1 MRENMFLPG
10 QMKSIDSFV
19 IVNTLIDI
27 LKREKEI
34 GMQGHKD
41 LFFLID
47 AENPEGW
54 IKKAIATA
62 TYHEISM
69 YDTNIMD
76 YFIKAKNQMKEDR
89 KAGLHL
95 W

>member
-10 QMKSIDSFV
+10 QMNSIDSFV
-19 IVNTLIDI
+19 
-27 LKREKEI
+27 
-34 GMQGHKD
+34 
-41 LFFLID
+41 ID

-54 IKKAIATA
+54 IKKAITTA

-76 YFIKAKNQMKEDR
+76 YFVKAKNQMKEDR

>member
-10 QMKSIDSFV
+10 QVNAIESFV
-19 IVNTLIDI
+19 IADTLIDI
-27 LKREKEI
+27 LKREKEM
-34 GMQGHKD
+34 GMQEHKD

-62 TYHEISM
+62 VYHENSM
-69 YDTNIMD
+69 YDTDIMD
-76 YFIKAKNQMKEDR
+76 YFVKAKYQMKEDR

>member
-10 QMKSIDSFV
+10 QMNAINSFV
-19 IVNTLIDI
+19 IEDTLIDI
-27 LKREKEI
+27 LKREKEM
-34 GMQGHKD
+34 GMQEHKD

-54 IKKAIATA
+54 IKKAITTA
-62 TYHEISM
+62 TYHEISIH
-69 YDTNIMD
+69 DTNIMD
-76 YFIKAKNQMKEDR
+76 YFVKAKNQMKEDR
-89 KAGLHL
+89 KADLHL

>member
-10 QMKSIDSFV
+10 QMNSIESFV
-19 IVNTLIDI
+19 IADTLINI
-27 LKREKEI
+27 LKREKEM
-34 GMQGHKD
+34 GMQEHKD

-54 IKKAIATA
+54 IKKAITTA

-69 YDTNIMD
+69 YDTNIMG
-76 YFIKAKNQMKEDR
+76 YFVKAKNQMKEDR
-89 KAGLHL
+89 KADLHL